1 MVPMTPEG
9 SAGPVRLR
17 AFAEDDLPFLDRLCT
32 DPEVLGE
39 FEWPGFTDPRA
50 RRRRCEH
57 DGYISAC
64 SSAVAV
70 VRQDGTVV
78 GIVTWKP
85 RGYPSGVT
93 YEIGVGIGPEH
104 RGQGFATAVLCAAS
118 MSAYWSTDYCAK
130 TGVRRRDPAPAER
143 RERLGAARV
152 YPGRPARRA
161 SQPTRSAPSS
171 IRQNRRI
178 KPVPI
183 SRTPAENDYSAPGI
197 SGDPHD
203 RAKQALVA
211 EAVDRYGESRSM
223 IQPLPPG
230 R

>member
-50 RRRRCEH
+50 RRRRWAD
-57 DGYISAC
+57 DGYISAG

-78 GIVTWKP
+78 GIATWKP
-85 RGYPSGVT
+85 RGFPSGVT

-104 RGQGFATAVLCAAS
+104 RRQGFATAAQDLLV
-118 MSAYWSTDYCAK
+118 DYLLDHTTAHRIEALTNDGNIGEQK
-130 TGVRRRDPAPAER
+130 ALERVGFR
-143 RERLGAARV
+143 REGLMRGRSFLRGEYVGVLV
-152 YPGRPARRA
+152 YGLLREDRRPQTRPG
-161 SQPTRSAPSS
+161 
-171 IRQNRRI
+171 
-178 KPVPI
+178 
-183 SRTPAENDYSAPGI
+183 PG
-197 SGDPHD
+197 
-203 RAKQALVA
+203 
-211 EAVDRYGESRSM
+211 
-223 IQPLPPG
+223 
-230 R
+230 